1 MLFNNKH
8 LFLEPKFTIQ
18 SESKKKANKEQAENN
33 WRCAK
38 WVWQNEL
45 DCEYERM
52 RGKRSVLDK
61 MLSQLINQ
69 LLVTGNTHCWIKVQ
83 GRQKPGFDLV
93 CSYAKTEGKI
103 KPTAKGTK
111 CVIVKIFHIFNT
123 LKYPVNCVNIFY
135 NCITFKDKLVE
146 YNKMLRSFSERVVG
160 IEKWKVVH
168 GHLFSLYNKQN
179 WRQEYF
185 VK

>member
-1 MLFNNKH
+1 MRVKKRQIKNKPEITGDARSECDRTSWIVSMKGCEGSGQ
-8 LFLEPKFTIQ
+8 FLRKC
-18 SESKKKANKEQAENN
+18 SRNS
-33 WRCAK
+33 
-38 WVWQNEL
+38 
-45 DCEYERM
+45 
-52 RGKRSVLDK
+52 S
-61 MLSQLINQ
+61 INQ
-69 LLVTGNTHCWIKVQ
+69 LLVTGNTDCWIKVQ

-135 NCITFKDKLVE
+135 NCITLKDKLVE
-146 YNKMLRSFSERVVG
+146 YNKMLRKFSEHVVG
-160 IEKWKVVH
+160 IEKWKVVLEELPH
-168 GHLFSLYNKQN
+168 NMDIYFLCLTNRI